1 MADTRKCM
9 LLYHSWVKALEEL
22 SDEECGRLL
31 RGALIYSST
40 GEAPELPGNERFT
53 WPLLRY
59 QIDSDAAKYA
69 DKLKKC
75 SAAGTASANRR
86 QQTLTDDD
94 IRQQASTDE
103 RKIKEK
109 EIEKKIENKTSSTK
123 KNKADAFE
131 EFANEHLEYGPE
143 LLKALR
149 EFEAMRNQIKKP
161 LTDNAKARLIG
172 NLKTNYKEAE
182 WIPVLNQSVD
192 HCWQDIYPLKIK
204 EQVQSPAKVKKYTTA
219 AEYVTM
225 APKAIDAAAV
235 GKVQNLL
242 KQWGVEECSTSA

>member
-9 LLYHSWVKALEEL
+9 LMYHSWVKALEEL

-31 RGALIYSST
+31 RGALIYSAT

-75 SAAGTASANRR
+75 SAAGTASANKR
-86 QQTLTDDD
+86 QQTLTDVDE
-94 IRQQASTDE
+94 RQQASTDE

-109 EIEKKIENKTSSTK
+109 EIEKKIEKNTSSTK

-131 EFANEHLEYGPE
+131 EFANEHMEYGPE

-149 EFEAMRNQIKKP
+149 DFEVMRKETKHPMSEVAKDRLLAKLKKFP
-161 LTDNAKARLIG
+161 TS
-172 NLKTNYKEAE
+172 E
-182 WIPVLNQSVD
+182 WIPVLEQSIL
-192 HCWQDIYPLKIK
+192 HSWQDLYPLKEATEPPK
-204 EQVQSPAKVKKYTTA
+204 QAPKKRQYTTA
-219 AEYVTM
+219 EEYVSIS
-225 APKAIDAAAV
+225 PKGIDVGQLAKIQAAFGLTGEA
-235 GKVQNLL
+235 
-242 KQWGVEECSTSA
+242 